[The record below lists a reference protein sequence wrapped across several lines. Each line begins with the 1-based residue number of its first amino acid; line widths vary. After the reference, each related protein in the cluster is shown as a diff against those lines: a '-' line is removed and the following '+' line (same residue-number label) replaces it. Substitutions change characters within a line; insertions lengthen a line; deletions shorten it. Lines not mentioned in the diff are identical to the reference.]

1 MIMVD
6 KSLIQKHG
14 KKISPKIGDLV
25 KIMRGDFTGREGKI
39 VAVNR
44 KTGYVYIDSIVRKN
58 ARGKENNVPIHH
70 SKIKLINR

>member
-6 KSLIQKHG
+6 ESLIQKYG

-25 KIMRGDFTGREGKI
+25 KIMRGDFKGKEGKI
-39 VAVNR
+39 VTVNR